1 MSLNPQLEKTLKLD
15 KQFLEE
21 SQLPIVTVSASYQ
34 EDLKGM
40 HGLPENETSQDVVF
54 SRAHYSMAL
63 AIAVAAWGK
72 EIDHRKAWIVDPTNY
87 VSPEKWKQIELTEVI
102 GKTLARHPILKKLK
116 DFVDKFGRSKLP
128 ILASIT
134 PPLLHVSQKIDGP
147 ILSLHIA
154 AGNILVKQGKS
165 IVQVIT
171 DPHVREEYITNA
183 ESKKMAYCVFD
194 EKTKMEFLEKAAVM
208 GKKVDPNKIIV
219 TGPPV
224 DPRIIKAKDKKHAW
238 RRGPINLVLTTGGLG
253 TNKHE
258 IRQILLKLLPLLRKQ
273 PAPINLCLYVSTHL
287 DIMEM
292 ALKLA
297 KENRIKTEIITE
309 ISNQA
314 YFDKSKKSVLEG
326 NEFSIIYHPQIVNA
340 NEILVKHAFPWADGF
355 ISKPSGDMAY
365 DAAAAGCFIL
375 TLNEWGEWEENIRE
389 TFEQLG
395 ISRKA
400 DTENIDKQIE
410 VLSRAETNENSWI
423 EKAMN
428 NALSLKEPYLSGAEN
443 IIATHQKISK
453 NQ

>member
-1 MSLNPQLEKTLKLD
+1 MSLNPQLEKTFKLD

-34 EDLKGM
+34 EDLKGL
-40 HGLPENETSQDVVF
+40 HGLPENETMQDVVF

-63 AIAVAAWGK
+63 AIAVEAWGK
-72 EIDHRKAWIVDPTNY
+72 AIDHNKAWIVDPTNY
-87 VSPEKWKQIELTEVI
+87 VSPEHWRQIELTEVI
-102 GKTLARHPILKKLK
+102 GKTIARHPILKMLK
-116 DFVDKFGRSKLP
+116 DFIDQFGRSKLP

-134 PPLLHVSQKIDGP
+134 PPLLHVTQKIDRP

-154 AGNILVKQGKS
+154 AGNILVKQGKT

-183 ESKKMAYCVFD
+183 ESKRMFYCVFD

-208 GKKVDPNKIIV
+208 GKKVDPNKIVV

-224 DPRIIKAKDKKHAW
+224 DPRIIKAKDKKQAW

-273 PAPINLCLYVSTHL
+273 PTPINLCLYASTHL

-292 ALKLA
+292 AQKLA

-309 ISNQA
+309 IGNQS
-314 YFDKSKKSVLEG
+314 YFDKSKRSVLEG
-326 NEFSIIYHPQIVNA
+326 SNFSIIYHPQIVDA
-340 NEILVKHAFPWADGF
+340 NEILVKHAFSWADGF
-355 ISKPSGDMAY
+355 ITKPSGDMAY
-365 DAAAAGCFIL
+365 DAAAAGCFLL

-400 DTENIDKQIE
+400 DSENIDKQLE
-410 VLSRAETNENSWI
+410 VLSQAGTNEDSWI
-423 EKAMN
+423 EKAIN
-428 NALSLKEPYLSGAEN
+428 NAMSLKKPYLSGAEN
-443 IIATHQKISK
+443 IVAAHQKISK

>member
-1 MSLNPQLEKTLKLD
+1 MSLNPQLEKTFKLD

-34 EDLKGM
+34 EDLKGL
-40 HGLPENETSQDVVF
+40 HGLPENETMQDVVF

-72 EIDHRKAWIVDPTNY
+72 AIDHNKAWIIDPTNY
-87 VSPEKWKQIELTEVI
+87 VSPEHWRQIELTEVI
-102 GKTLARHPILKKLK
+102 GKTIARHPILKMLK
-116 DFVDKFGRSKLP
+116 DFIDQFGRSKLP

-134 PPLLHVSQKIDGP
+134 PPLLHVSQKINKP

-154 AGNILVKQGKS
+154 AGNILVKQGKT

-183 ESKKMAYCVFD
+183 ESKRMFYCVFD
-194 EKTKMEFLEKAAVM
+194 EKTKIEFLEKAAVM

-224 DPRIIKAKDKKHAW
+224 DPRIIKAKEKKHAW

-273 PAPINLCLYVSTHL
+273 PNPINLCLYASTHL

-292 ALKLA
+292 ARKLA

-309 ISNQA
+309 IGNQS
-314 YFDKSKKSVLEG
+314 YFDKSQRSVLEG
-326 NEFSIIYHPQIVNA
+326 SNFSVIYHPQIVDA
-340 NEILVKHAFPWADGF
+340 NEILVKHAFSWADGF
-355 ISKPSGDMAY
+355 ITKPSGDMAY
-365 DAAAAGCFIL
+365 DAAAAGCFLL

-400 DTENIDKQIE
+400 DSENIDKQLE
-410 VLSRAETNENSWI
+410 VLSQAEPNENSWI

-428 NALSLKEPYLSGAEN
+428 NALTLKKPYLSGAEN
-443 IIATHQKISK
+443 IVAAHQKISK